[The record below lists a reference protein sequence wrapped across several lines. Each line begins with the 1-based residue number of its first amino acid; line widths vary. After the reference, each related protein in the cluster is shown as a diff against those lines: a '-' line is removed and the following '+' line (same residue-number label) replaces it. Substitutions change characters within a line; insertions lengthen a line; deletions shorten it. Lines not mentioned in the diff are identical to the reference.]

1 METQALVSN
10 SKTCQSLHVVGSQ
23 QPVDQL
29 MMSPK
34 ESEANEIG
42 VRLKIRLEL
51 GWHLFKVGGDGGAC
65 EHSRDTSFDR
75 LCCQAASRL
84 KGDGG
89 QWSSRR
95 WGDTGSRKQKS

>member
-1 METQALVSN
+1 MQKKRGEVNMRLGWEGADGDTSN

-29 MMSPK
+29 MMRTK

-51 GWHLFKVGGDGGAC
+51 GWHLFKVGGDGG
-65 EHSRDTSFDR
+65 
-75 LCCQAASRL
+75 
-84 KGDGG
+84 
-89 QWSSRR
+89 
-95 WGDTGSRKQKS
+95 

>member
-1 METQALVSN
+1 METQALAAD

-29 MMSPK
+29 MMRTK

-51 GWHLFKVGGDGGAC
+51 GWHLFKVGGDGGQKEEPVSIFA
-65 EHSRDTSFDR
+65 T
-75 LCCQAASRL
+75 QALTVCAVRQPA
-84 KGDGG
+84 G
-89 QWSSRR
+89 
-95 WGDTGSRKQKS
+95 

>member
-1 METQALVSN
+1 METQALAAD

-29 MMSPK
+29 MMRTK

-51 GWHLFKVGGDGGAC
+51 GWHLFKVGGDGGQKEEPS
-65 EHSRDTSFDR
+65 EHFRNTSFDR
-75 LCCQAASRL
+75 LRCQAASRL
-84 KGDGG
+84 KG
-89 QWSSRR
+89 
-95 WGDTGSRKQKS
+95 